1 MLGNFGGNTGWYGA
15 LPDIMDSFTQAV
27 NMNNTTIAGT
37 AIVPEG
43 LFQNEFV
50 YDFVMKLG
58 YETTS
63 NLLQY

>member
-1 MLGNFGGNTGWYGA
+1 MLGNFGGNTVWYGA

-27 NMNNTTIAGT
+27 NMANSTIVGT

-58 YETTS
+58 YETNS
-63 NLLQY
+63 LKY

>member
-1 MLGNFGGNTGWYGA
+1 
-15 LPDIMDSFTQAV
+15 MDSFTQAV

-63 NLLQY
+63 NLLQYWGSIPV